1 MMFKDNDKEAILALS
16 KKIMVGGVNSPVRA
30 FRSVDA
36 TPVIVKKAKGAYL
49 EDISG
54 ARYIDYV
61 CSYGPLIFGHAPAF
75 VEEAVTAALKNGT
88 TYGFTT
94 PAEVELAEII
104 TSAYKGCDMVRMV
117 NSGTEATMSAIRLA
131 RGFTGRNKI
140 LKFEGCYHGHCDS
153 LLVKSG
159 SGLLTQGV
167 PTSLGLFPGVI
178 SETLVCPYN
187 DADALEELIKQY
199 PEEIACVILEP
210 IAGNMGVLPPDDGYL
225 QRVRQITEKYGI
237 LLIFDEVITG
247 FRVGY
252 HSAAG
257 DFDIV
262 PDLVCFGKII
272 GGGLPVGAYGG
283 RKEIMAMVAPLG
295 PVYQGGTLS
304 GNPLAMSAGI
314 AALSHLRDHPET
326 YATLNQNAAYLEENI
341 NAAIKKYRVPAVTS
355 RYKGMFC
362 LFFTAEK
369 VKSYDDVLQCD
380 TSLYQAF
387 FTGMLKEGVLLA
399 PSQYEGWFPS
409 TAHTAEILAETV
421 AAVNRVFAQL
431 STGNKGD
438 RVKDER

>member
-1 MMFKDNDKEAILALS
+1 MYKNNDKTAILDLS

-30 FRSVDA
+30 FRSVDVE
-36 TPVIVKKAKGAYL
+36 PVIVKKAKGAYV

-75 VEEAVTAALKNGT
+75 VEEAVGAALKNGT

-94 PAEVELAEII
+94 PAEVELAEMI
-104 TSAYKGCDMVRMV
+104 TSAYNGCDMVRMV
-117 NSGTEATMSAIRLA
+117 NSGTEATMSAIRAA

-167 PTSLGLFPGVI
+167 PTSLGLIPATI
-178 SETLVCPYN
+178 AETLVCPYN
-187 DADALEELIKQY
+187 DVEALRSMVDQY
-199 PEEIACVILEP
+199 GEEIACVIVEP
-210 IAGNMGVLPPDDGYL
+210 IAGNMGVLAPAPDYL
-225 QRVRQITEKYGI
+225 EKLRKITADHGI

-257 DFDIV
+257 NFGIV
-262 PDLVCFGKII
+262 PDMVCFGKII

-283 RKEIMAMVAPLG
+283 RREIMEMVAPMG

-314 AALSHLRDHPET
+314 AALKELRDHPKI
-326 YATLNQNAAYLEENI
+326 YDTLDQNAAYLAEKI
-341 NAAIKKYRVPAVTS
+341 SIAIEKYRIPAVTS

-362 LFFTAEK
+362 LFFTAEE
-369 VKSYDDVLQCD
+369 VKSYDDVMKCD
-380 TSLYQAF
+380 TSLYKAF
-387 FTGMLKEGVLLA
+387 FEGMMKEGVLLA

-409 TAHTAEILAETV
+409 TAHTKEILDQTV
-421 AAVNRVFAQL
+421 AAVNHVFAQL
-431 STGNKGD
+431 TK
-438 RVKDER
+438 K

>member
-1 MMFKDNDKEAILALS
+1 MYKDNDKEAILALS
-16 KKIMVGGVNSPVRA
+16 KEIMVGGVNSPVRA

-36 TPVIVKKAKGAYL
+36 APVIVNKAKGAYV
-49 EDISG
+49 EDLSG
-54 ARYIDYV
+54 ERYIDYV
-61 CSYGPLIFGHAPAF
+61 CSYGPLIFGHAPSF
-75 VEEAVTAALKNGT
+75 VEEAVVAALKNGT

-94 PAEVELAEII
+94 PAEVELAEMI
-104 TSAYKGCDMVRMV
+104 TSSYKGCDMVRMV

-167 PTSLGLFPGVI
+167 PTSLGLLPGVI

-187 DADALEELIKQY
+187 DEAALESMVKQY
-199 PEEIACVILEP
+199 HEEIACVILEP
-210 IAGNMGVLPPDDGYL
+210 IAGNMGVLPPADGYL
-225 QRVRQITEKYGI
+225 QRVRQITEDHGI

-257 DFDIV
+257 NFDVV

-283 RKEIMAMVAPLG
+283 RKEIMEMIAPLG

-314 AALSHLRDHPET
+314 AALSRLRDHGEI
-326 YATLNQNAAYLEENI
+326 YDTLDQNVAYLVSSI
-341 NAAIKKYRVPAVTS
+341 NAAIEHYRIPAVTS

-362 LFFTAEK
+362 VFFTAEK
-369 VKSYDDVLQCD
+369 VKSYEDVMKCD
-380 TSLYQAF
+380 TSLYNSF
-387 FTGMLKEGVLLA
+387 FTGMMKEGVLLP

-409 TAHTAEILAETV
+409 TSHDKEVLEKTV
-421 AAVNRVFAQL
+421 AAVNRVFAQM
-431 STGNKGD
+431 STSIKEI
-438 RVKDER
+438 R

>member
-1 MMFKDNDKEAILALS
+1 MYKNNDKAAILDLS

-30 FRSVDA
+30 FRSVDVE
-36 TPVIVKKAKGAYL
+36 PVIVKKAKDAYV

-61 CSYGPLIFGHAPAF
+61 CSYGPLIFGHAPVF
-75 VEEAVTAALKNGT
+75 VEEAVAAALKNGT

-104 TSAYKGCDMVRMV
+104 TKAYKGCDMVRMV
-117 NSGTEATMSAIRLA
+117 NSGTEATMSAIRAA

-167 PTSLGLFPGVI
+167 PTSLGLIPSTI
-178 SETLVCPYN
+178 AETLVCPYN
-187 DADALEELIKQY
+187 DVAALAAMVEQY
-199 PEEIACVILEP
+199 GEEIACVIMEP
-210 IAGNMGVLPPDDGYL
+210 IAGNMGVLAPAPDYL
-225 QRVRQITEKYGI
+225 EKVRKITVDHGI

-257 DFDIV
+257 NFGIV
-262 PDLVCFGKII
+262 PDMVCFGKII

-283 RKEIMAMVAPLG
+283 RREIMEMVAPMG

-314 AALSHLRDHPET
+314 AALKELRDHPEI
-326 YATLNQNAAYLEENI
+326 YDTLDQNAAYLEAGVGN
-341 NAAIKKYRVPAVTS
+341 AIKKHGIPAVTS

-362 LFFTAEK
+362 LYFTAEE
-369 VKSYDDVLQCD
+369 VKSYDDVMKCD
-380 TSLYQAF
+380 TSLYKVF
-387 FTGMLKEGVLLA
+387 FEGMMREGVLLA

-409 TAHTAEILAETV
+409 MAHTKEILDQTV
-421 AAVNRVFAQL
+421 AAVDHVFAQM
-431 STGNKGD
+431 TK
-438 RVKDER
+438 K